1 VSASIFGDQLCR
13 HQRKI
18 CSVCMQVDDAAKR
31 AYDVVREIVGN
42 LSYEERTAYPYV
54 ALKLSDGSSDGK
66 NYDTKREAVAAQFH
80 EQLCAYFSFRLAP
93 NGFATPRDAAIF
105 LAYHRAA
112 YDAGARLPDPDAPHG
127 GRDLIMP
134 TTPEHLGGQLRR
146 FGVN

>member
-1 VSASIFGDQLCR
+1 
-13 HQRKI
+13 
-18 CSVCMQVDDAAKR
+18 MQVDDAAKR

-134 TTPEHLGGQLRR
+134 TTPEHLGGQLSR